1 MTKTGSLLVLTAV
14 LAACA
19 ESATA
24 PAMPDVAPAFAA
36 TTTTSSTVIAFAL
49 DAFVSCAAGGAG
61 ETVSLTGRLHVL
73 LHTTVTAD
81 GTVHAKTHFQ
91 PQAFGGTGQTTG
103 DKYRGVGVTQDIL
116 TVHPGGFPVT
126 FSFINNFRIIGQGR
140 GNNFQVHENTHVT
153 INANGDVTVDHTNA
167 KVTCT

>member
-24 PAMPDVAPAFAA
+24 PATPDVAPAFAA
-36 TTTTSSTVIAFAL
+36 TTTTTSTVVAFAL
-49 DAFVSCAAGGAG
+49 DVVVPCAAGGAG

-73 LHTTVTAD
+73 LHTTVNAD
-81 GTVHAKTHFQ
+81 GTVHVKTHFQ
-91 PQAFGGTGQTTG
+91 PQALGGTGQTTG
-103 DKYRGVGVTQDIL
+103 DNYRGVGVTQDIL

-126 FSFINNFRIIGQGR
+126 SSFINNFRMIGQGR
-140 GNNFQVHENTHVT
+140 GNNFQVHENAHIT
-153 INANGDVTVDHTNA
+153 INANGDVTVDHSNTN
-167 KVTCT
+167 VTCS